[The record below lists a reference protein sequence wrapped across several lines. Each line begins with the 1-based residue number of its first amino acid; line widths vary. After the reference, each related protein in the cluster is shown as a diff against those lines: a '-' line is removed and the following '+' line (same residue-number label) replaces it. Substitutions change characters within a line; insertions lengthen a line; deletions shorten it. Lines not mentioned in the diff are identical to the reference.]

1 MEQRISLLVLGICL
15 FPLALN
21 ALNVDLKQKYPNTVL
36 TDDYGI
42 LNKTDLDSHLDG
54 VKHPPEFSKRNSV
67 FIYWQCFPR
76 NSIRVSLQD
85 LGYSPE
91 DDDESDIKY
100 NGENEASL
108 SISVLSKNHIIHE
121 YIVWGRLPITLAKK
135 RFNEYLKLL
144 QNEPYV
150 CLAGS
155 YTDNQSP
162 RNEWAF
168 IKMKTR
174 KGCVAYH
181 KNGCHYLDISNR
193 FNPLTST

>member
-1 MEQRISLLVLGICL
+1 MIPKLALLVLGICV
-15 FPLALN
+15 FPLTIN
-21 ALNVDLKQKYPNTVL
+21 AMNVSLKQKYPNAVL

-42 LNKTDLDSHLDG
+42 LNKIDLDSDLDG
-54 VKHPPEFSKRNSV
+54 VKHPPKFSKKSSV

-76 NSIRVSLQD
+76 NSVRVALQD

-108 SISVLSKNHIIHE
+108 TLSVLSKSHIVHK
-121 YIVWGRLPITLAKK
+121 YIVWGRLPITLAEN
-135 RFNEYLKLL
+135 RFNQYLKLL
-144 QNEPYV
+144 QDEPYV

-155 YTDNQSP
+155 YMDNQSKI
-162 RNEWAF
+162 NEWAF

-181 KNGCHYLDISNR
+181 KNGCHYA
-193 FNPLTST
+193 